1 MTTKPRLGRV
11 KRATIKEQIIVQ
23 LRDQI
28 VRGAWPPGTK
38 IPSENELTRRL
49 GVSRVSL
56 REALQNLASLGLL
69 ESRQGGGTFVKE
81 YSGEILFN
89 PLFPMLALD
98 KTDVLN
104 VLEYRR
110 IVEKGTVALV
120 MEKAGT
126 KEIEDLE
133 AAYREMV
140 RQRKD
145 AHAFARADL
154 DFHLTLARA
163 TGNPIIIKVND
174 IIRNILSVSM
184 DKIVLSLGVND
195 GLSYHRRILDA
206 IKARDADQAESLME
220 EHILKTIKRL
230 RAGEGTRHNI
240 LERKVAG
247 VKVRAGGSPA

>member
-1 MTTKPRLGRV
+1 MTARPNLARV
-11 KRATIKEQIIVQ
+11 KRATIKEQVVVQ

-28 VRGAWPPGTK
+28 VRGAWPPGSK

-56 REALQNLASLGLL
+56 REALQNLASIGLL
-69 ESRQGGGTFVKE
+69 ESRQGGGTYVKE

-98 KTDVLN
+98 RTGVLE

-110 IVEKGTVALV
+110 IVEKGTAALV
-120 MEKAGT
+120 AEKATT
-126 KEIEDLE
+126 KEIEELE
-133 AAYREMV
+133 AAYQEMI
-140 RQRKD
+140 RQKED

-154 DFHLTLARA
+154 DFHLALDRA
-163 TGNPIIIKVND
+163 TGNPIVIKVND

-184 DKIVLSLGVND
+184 DRIVLSLGVRD

-206 IKARDADQAESLME
+206 IKAHDPRLAESLME
-220 EHILKTIKRL
+220 EHILRTIKRL
-230 RAGEGTRHNI
+230 RAQEWTR
-240 LERKVAG
+240 
-247 VKVRAGGSPA
+247 PA

>member
-23 LRDQI
+23 VRDQI

-56 REALQNLASLGLL
+56 REALQNLSSLGLL

-154 DFHLTLARA
+154 DFT
-163 TGNPIIIKVND
+163 
-174 IIRNILSVSM
+174 
-184 DKIVLSLGVND
+184 
-195 GLSYHRRILDA
+195 
-206 IKARDADQAESLME
+206 
-220 EHILKTIKRL
+220 
-230 RAGEGTRHNI
+230 
-240 LERKVAG
+240 
-247 VKVRAGGSPA
+247 

>member
-1 MTTKPRLGRV
+1 VIIKPALARV
-11 KRATIKEQIIVQ
+11 KRAKIKEQIVEQ

-28 VRGAWPPGTK
+28 VRGVWTPGSK

-69 ESRQGGGTFVKE
+69 ESRQGGGTYIKE
-81 YSGEILFN
+81 YSGEILFS

-104 VLEYRR
+104 VLGYRR
-110 IVEKGTVALV
+110 IVEKGTAALV
-120 MEKAGT
+120 AEKAGT
-126 KEIEDLE
+126 KEIEELE
-133 AAYREMV
+133 AAYQEML
-140 RQRKD
+140 RQQQD

-154 DFHLTLARA
+154 DFHLALARA
-163 TGNPIIIKVND
+163 TGNPIVIKVND

-184 DKIVLSLGVND
+184 DKIVLTLGVSD

-206 IKARDADQAESLME
+206 IIAHDAGLAESLME

-230 RAGEGTRHNI
+230 QTEKRRDGAEA
-240 LERKVAG
+240 KFF
-247 VKVRAGGSPA
+247 

>member
-1 MTTKPRLGRV
+1 MTTQPRLGRV
-11 KRATIKEQIIVQ
+11 KRSTIKEQIVVQ

-28 VRGAWPPGTK
+28 VRGVWPPGTK

-69 ESRQGGGTFVKE
+69 ESRQGGGTYVRE
-81 YSGEILFN
+81 YSGEVMFN

-120 MEKAGT
+120 MEKAGA
-126 KEIEDLE
+126 KEIDELE

-140 RQRKD
+140 RQKKD

-154 DFHLTLARA
+154 DFHLALARA

-184 DKIVLSLGVND
+184 DKIVLSLGVSD

-206 IKARDADQAESLME
+206 IKAHKADAAESLME

-230 RAGEGTRHNI
+230 ASRGRRTRPSAVG
-240 LERKVAG
+240 LSAPT
-247 VKVRAGGSPA
+247 PAASHGNA

>member
-1 MTTKPRLGRV
+1 VTIKPALARV
-11 KRATIKEQIIVQ
+11 KRAKIKEQIVEQ

-28 VRGAWPPGTK
+28 VRGAWTPGSK

-69 ESRQGGGTFVKE
+69 ESRQGGGTYIKE
-81 YSGEILFN
+81 YSGEILFS

-104 VLEYRR
+104 VLGYRR
-110 IVEKGTVALV
+110 IVEKGTAALV
-120 MEKAGT
+120 AEKAGT
-126 KEIEDLE
+126 KEIEELE
-133 AAYREMV
+133 AAYQEMI
-140 RQRKD
+140 RQKKD

-154 DFHLTLARA
+154 DFHLALARA
-163 TGNPIIIKVND
+163 TGNPIVIKVND

-184 DKIVLSLGVND
+184 DKIVLSLGVSD

-206 IKARDADQAESLME
+206 IKAHDAGLAESLME

-230 RAGEGTRHNI
+230 QAKKRARH
-240 LERKVAG
+240 G
-247 VKVRAGGSPA
+247 

>member
-1 MTTKPRLGRV
+1 MTTRPHLARV
-11 KRATIKEQIIVQ
+11 KRAKIKDQIVVQ

-28 VRGAWPPGTK
+28 VRGAWPPGSK

-69 ESRQGGGTFVKE
+69 ESRQGGGTYVKE

-98 KTDVLN
+98 KTDVLS

-110 IVEKGTVALV
+110 IVEKGTAALV
-120 MEKAGT
+120 AEKART
-126 KEIEDLE
+126 KEIEELE
-133 AAYREMV
+133 AAYQEMM
-140 RQRKD
+140 RQKKD

-154 DFHLTLARA
+154 DFHLALARA
-163 TGNPIIIKVND
+163 TGNPIVIKVND

-184 DKIVLSLGVND
+184 DKIVLSLGVTD

-206 IKARDADQAESLME
+206 IKAHDAGLAESLME
-220 EHILKTIKRL
+220 EHILRTIKRL
-230 RAGEGTRHNI
+230 QAEKRTRH
-240 LERKVAG
+240 V
-247 VKVRAGGSPA
+247 

>member
-1 MTTKPRLGRV
+1 MSDMPRLGRV
-11 KRATIKEQIIVQ
+11 RRATIKDQIVVK

-28 VRGAWPPGTK
+28 VRRVWPPGTK
-38 IPSENELTRRL
+38 IPSENQLTRRL

-56 REALQNLASLGLL
+56 REALQQLASLGLL
-69 ESRQGGGTFVKE
+69 ESRQGGGTYVRE

-120 MEKAGT
+120 MEKAGP
-126 KEIEDLE
+126 KNIEELE
-133 AAYREMV
+133 AAYGEMV
-140 RQRKD
+140 RQKND

-154 DFHLTLARA
+154 DFHLALARA

-184 DKIVLSLGVND
+184 DKIVLSLGVRD
-195 GLSYHRRILDA
+195 GLSYHRRILGA
-206 IKARDADQAESLME
+206 IKAHDADLAESLIE

-230 RAGEGTRHNI
+230 KAGEAA
-240 LERKVAG
+240 RKA
-247 VKVRAGGSPA
+247 

>member
-1 MTTKPRLGRV
+1 MTTRPRLGRV
-11 KRATIKEQIIVQ
+11 KRATIKEQIVVK

-28 VRGAWPPGTK
+28 VRGVWRPGSK

-89 PLFPMLALD
+89 PLFPMLVLD
-98 KTDVLN
+98 KTGVLE

-110 IVEKGTVALV
+110 IVEKGTAALV
-120 MEKAGT
+120 AEKANP
-126 KEIEDLE
+126 EQIEELE
-133 AAYREMV
+133 AAYQEMI
-140 RQRKD
+140 RRKND
-145 AHAFARADL
+145 VHAFARADL
-154 DFHLTLARA
+154 DFHLALDKA
-163 TGNPIIIKVND
+163 TGNPIVIKVND

-184 DKIVLSLGVND
+184 DKIVLSLGVKD
-195 GLSYHRRILDA
+195 GLSFHRRILDA
-206 IKARDADQAESLME
+206 IKAHNAGLAESLME

-230 RAGEGTRHNI
+230 QAREGTRHGL
-240 LERKVAG
+240 LEGK
-247 VKVRAGGSPA
+247 S

>member
-1 MTTKPRLGRV
+1 MTTKPSLTRV
-11 KRATIKEQIIVQ
+11 KRAKIKEQIVVQ

-28 VRGAWPPGTK
+28 VRGAWPPGSK
-38 IPSENELTRRL
+38 IPSENELTRQL

-56 REALQNLASLGLL
+56 REALQNLTSLGLL
-69 ESRQGGGTFVKE
+69 ESRQGGGTYVKE

-110 IVEKGTVALV
+110 IVEKGAAALV
-120 MEKAGT
+120 AQNART
-126 KEIEDLE
+126 KDIEELE
-133 AAYREMV
+133 AAYHEMMW
-140 RQRKD
+140 QKKD

-154 DFHLTLARA
+154 DFHLALARA
-163 TGNPIIIKVND
+163 TGNPIVIKVND

-184 DKIVLSLGVND
+184 DKIVISLGVSD

-206 IKARDADQAESLME
+206 IKAHDAGLAASLME
-220 EHILKTIKRL
+220 EHITRTINRL
-230 RAGEGTRHNI
+230 LAE
-240 LERKVAG
+240 ERT
-247 VKVRAGGSPA
+247 

>member
-1 MTTKPRLGRV
+1 M
-11 KRATIKEQIIVQ
+11 KRAKIKEQIVEQ

-28 VRGAWPPGTK
+28 VRGAWTPGSK

-69 ESRQGGGTFVKE
+69 ESRQGGGTYIKE
-81 YSGEILFN
+81 YSGEILFS

-104 VLEYRR
+104 VLGYRR
-110 IVEKGTVALV
+110 IVEKGTAALV
-120 MEKAGT
+120 AEKAGT
-126 KEIEDLE
+126 KEIEELE
-133 AAYREMV
+133 AAYQEML
-140 RQRKD
+140 RQQQD

-154 DFHLTLARA
+154 DFHLALARA
-163 TGNPIIIKVND
+163 TGNPIVVKVND

-184 DKIVLSLGVND
+184 DKIVLTLGVSD

-206 IKARDADQAESLME
+206 IIAHDAGLAESLME

-230 RAGEGTRHNI
+230 QPEKRTR
-240 LERKVAG
+240 
-247 VKVRAGGSPA
+247 

>member
-1 MTTKPRLGRV
+1 MKTRPRLARV
-11 KRATIKEQIIVQ
+11 KRATVKEQIVVQ

-28 VRGAWPPGTK
+28 VRRVWPPGSK

-69 ESRQGGGTFVKE
+69 ESRQGGGTYVKE

-110 IVEKGTVALV
+110 IVEKGTAALV
-120 MEKAGT
+120 AEKART
-126 KEIEDLE
+126 KEIEELE
-133 AAYREMV
+133 AAYRAMM
-140 RQRKD
+140 RQKKNT
-145 AHAFARADL
+145 HAFARADL
-154 DFHLTLARA
+154 DFHLALARA
-163 TGNPIIIKVND
+163 TGNPIVIKVND

-184 DKIVLSLGVND
+184 DKIVLSLGVSD

-206 IKARDADQAESLME
+206 IKAHDADLAESLME

-230 RAGEGTRHNI
+230 QAEEWIRH
-240 LERKVAG
+240 G
-247 VKVRAGGSPA
+247 

>member
-1 MTTKPRLGRV
+1 MTPKPGLSRV
-11 KRATIKEQIIVQ
+11 KPAKIKEQIVVQ

-28 VRGAWPPGTK
+28 VRGVWPPGSK

-69 ESRQGGGTFVKE
+69 ESQQGGGTYVKE

-89 PLFPMLALD
+89 PLFSMLALD
-98 KTDVLN
+98 KTGVLD

-110 IVEKGTVALV
+110 IVEKGTAALV
-120 MEKAGT
+120 AEKASA
-126 KEIEDLE
+126 KDIEELE
-133 AAYREMV
+133 AAYQEMI
-140 RQRKD
+140 RQKKD

-154 DFHLTLARA
+154 DFHLALARA
-163 TGNPIIIKVND
+163 TGNPIVIKVND

-184 DKIVLSLGVND
+184 DKIVLSLGVRD

-206 IKARDADQAESLME
+206 IKAHDSRLAESLME

-230 RAGEGTRHNI
+230 QAEEWIRNG
-240 LERKVAG
+240 
-247 VKVRAGGSPA
+247 

>member
-1 MTTKPRLGRV
+1 MTTKPNLARV
-11 KRATIKEQIIVQ
+11 KRATIKEQIVVQ

-28 VRGAWPPGTK
+28 VRGAWPPGSK

-69 ESRQGGGTFVKE
+69 ESRQGGGTYVKE

-110 IVEKGTVALV
+110 IVEKGAAALAA
-120 MEKAGT
+120 EKAGT
-126 KEIEDLE
+126 KEIEELE
-133 AAYREMV
+133 AAYHEMM
-140 RQRKD
+140 RQKKD

-154 DFHLTLARA
+154 DFHLALARA
-163 TGNPIIIKVND
+163 TGNPIVIKVND
-174 IIRNILSVSM
+174 IIRNILSASM
-184 DKIVLSLGVND
+184 DKIVLSLGVRD

-206 IKARDADQAESLME
+206 IKAHDAGLAESLME
-220 EHILKTIKRL
+220 EHILRTIKRL
-230 RAGEGTRHNI
+230 QAEKWTRH
-240 LERKVAG
+240 V
-247 VKVRAGGSPA
+247 

>member
-1 MTTKPRLGRV
+1 MTTKPSLARV
-11 KRATIKEQIIVQ
+11 KRAKIKEQIVVQ

-28 VRGAWPPGTK
+28 VRGAWPPGSK
-38 IPSENELTRRL
+38 IPSENELTRQL

-69 ESRQGGGTFVKE
+69 ESRQGGGTYVKE

-110 IVEKGTVALV
+110 IVEKGTAALV
-120 MEKAGT
+120 AQKART
-126 KEIEDLE
+126 KDIEELE
-133 AAYREMV
+133 AAYQEMMW
-140 RQRKD
+140 QKKD

-154 DFHLTLARA
+154 DFHLALARA
-163 TGNPIIIKVND
+163 TGNPIVIKVND

-184 DKIVLSLGVND
+184 DKIVLSLGVSD

-206 IKARDADQAESLME
+206 IKAHDAGLAESLME
-220 EHILKTIKRL
+220 EHITKTIKRL
-230 RAGEGTRHNI
+230 QAE
-240 LERKVAG
+240 ERT
-247 VKVRAGGSPA
+247 